1 MAITNRKARPA
12 AIKAASPGQKL
23 RALGR
28 FTRQHT
34 VIGTACQTIG
44 VFIIAHG
51 EVPLTTATLLVLA
64 LTFAGCQ
71 AANLFVV
78 GLNQLTDVPIDRLNK
93 PELPLASGELSRR
106 EGVGLVAAAGVMALL
121 IGASQS
127 IWLFLTLALVMLI
140 GAAYS
145 LPPRFKSQPLAAAVS
160 IALARGVIANLGLFL
175 HYHSVL
181 GGPDSGP
188 DGQFAWALLF
198 FFGFGLVIALYKDIP
213 DRDGDAHFAVRTLA
227 VRWGRRRVFTLGRW
241 LLAGAYLLGVGVGL
255 ARWPG
260 PDGIFLILTHLAA
273 LAVFWAASARIDPT
287 RPPAMA
293 RLYRVLW
300 GLFYAEYAILS
311 LTVLLLG

>member
-12 AIKAASPGQKL
+12 AVAPVSPGQKL

-44 VFIIAHG
+44 VFIIARG
-51 EVPLTTATLLVLA
+51 EAPLTPAALLVLA
-64 LTFAGCQ
+64 VTFAGCQ

-78 GLNQLTDVPIDRLNK
+78 GLNQLTDVSIDRLNK
-93 PELPLASGELSRR
+93 PDLPLASGELTRR
-106 EGVGLVAAAGVMALL
+106 EGVGLVTAAGLAALL
-121 IGASQS
+121 AGASQS
-127 IWLFLTLALVMLI
+127 VWLFLTLALVMLI
-140 GAAYS
+140 GAVYS
-145 LPPRFKSQPLAAAVS
+145 LPPRFKTQPLAAAIS

-175 HYHSVL
+175 HYRSVL
-181 GGPDSGP
+181 GGSGSGP

-198 FFGFGLVIALYKDIP
+198 FFGFGLVIALFKDIP
-213 DRDGDAHFAVRTLA
+213 DRDGDAHYAVRTFA
-227 VRWGRRRVFTLGRW
+227 VRWGRRRVFALGRW
-241 LLAGAYLLGVGVGL
+241 LLAGVYLLGVAAGV

-260 PDGIFLILTHLAA
+260 PDGVFLILAHLAA
-273 LAVFWAASARIDPT
+273 LGVFWAASARIDPT

-300 GLFYAEYAILS
+300 GLFYAEYALLS
-311 LTVLLLG
+311 LTQLLFG